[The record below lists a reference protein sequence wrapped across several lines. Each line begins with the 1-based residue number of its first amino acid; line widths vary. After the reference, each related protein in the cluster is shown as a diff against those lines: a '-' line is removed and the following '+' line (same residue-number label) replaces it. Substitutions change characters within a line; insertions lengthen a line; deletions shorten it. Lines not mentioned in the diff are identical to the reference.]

1 MKIQRRTVLRGLG
14 GLALGLPWLESIE
27 SNAHAQTAA
36 GVPKRFIV
44 FFEHGGTISAANKD
58 GRKYDGTG
66 VNNGVDAWAP
76 LPGEKLE
83 LGDIHQPL
91 KAHVDSLLVLRGIN
105 NRACQVQSPY
115 NGDHGWANV
124 TALTSAK
131 AVQLGDTDEDIT
143 AEGPSIDAVLA
154 ERLAVRNP
162 VPFPAVNLSV
172 PAHNYGTPFYRAA
185 RQPVEGEYNPLRV
198 FDKLFAGVSEGGQP
212 NREAL
217 RARAMKASVLD
228 GVGKGLAAFRPRLS
242 AADRIA
248 IDAHLEHIRGLE
260 RQLSS
265 MAPPVGCQKPTLTGL
280 DKSWDYY
287 SVDIQR
293 SGPAQIDIILAA
305 MRCGLTNV
313 ATLNIGDFY
322 AKFLN
327 PTFPAAYDIGH
338 SLHHSAR
345 DVGKTGPDGA
355 KFQAWYDTMLANRR
369 WRMGLLAR
377 LLDGLASTPEGN
389 GSMLDNTLI
398 LCTSEFSC
406 GADHSVADLPILL
419 AGKAGGRLRTG
430 RHVNFNSKAAADPLT
445 RSYETRASLH
455 NLFTS
460 VLQLFDFPDAHFGS
474 EHAWERGPL
483 TGLT

>member
-1 MKIQRRTVLRGLG
+1 MKIQRRTLLRGLG
-14 GLALGLPWLESIE
+14 GLAFGLPWLESLN
-27 SNAHAQTAA
+27 STAHAQAA
-36 GVPKRFIV
+36 GGPKRFIV
-44 FFEHGGTISAANKD
+44 FFEHGGTISANDKD
-58 GRKYDGTG
+58 GDKYDGNG
-66 VNNGVDAWAP
+66 ANNGVDGWAP
-76 LPGEKLE
+76 IGGEKLE
-83 LGDIHQPL
+83 LGAIHQPL
-91 KAHVDSLLVLRGIN
+91 QAHLDSLLVLRGIN
-105 NRACQVQSPY
+105 NRACQRQSPY

-124 TALTSAK
+124 TALTSAN
-131 AVQLGDTDEDIT
+131 ATQLGDKDEDIVS
-143 AEGPSIDAVLA
+143 EGPSIDAVLA
-154 ERLAVRNP
+154 ERLAERNP
-162 VPFPAVNLSV
+162 VAFPSVNLTV
-172 PAHNYGTPFYRAA
+172 PAHNYGTPFFRAA
-185 RQPVEGEYNPLRV
+185 RQPVEGEYNPMRA
-198 FDKLFAGVSEGGQP
+198 FDKLFAGVTEGAQP
-212 NREAL
+212 DRAAL
-217 RARAMKASVLD
+217 RARALKASVLD
-228 GVGKGLAAFRPRLS
+228 GVGEGLSLFRGRLS

-248 IDAHLEHIRGLE
+248 VDAHLEHIRGLE
-260 RQLSS
+260 RQLESI
-265 MAPPVGCQKPTLTGL
+265 APAVGCQKPTLSGL
-280 DKSWDYY
+280 DKNWDYY

-293 SGPAQIDIILAA
+293 SGPAQIDIMLAA

-345 DVGKTGPDGA
+345 DVGKAGPDGA

-377 LLDGLASTPEGN
+377 LLDGLANTREGD
-389 GSMLDNTLI
+389 GTMLDNTLI
-398 LCTSEFSC
+398 LCASEFSC

-430 RHVNFNSKAAADPLT
+430 RHVNFNSKASADPQT

-474 EHAWERGPL
+474 DHAWERGPL
-483 TGLT
+483 AGLS